1 MMLKK
6 IDSITYGIE
15 FFSALPKEWKIAK
28 LGDLFEIQQ
37 GKSLSSKENLRLR
50 PRPFLRTSN
59 VYWGH
64 IDLTKL
70 DEMDFTEEE
79 EKKYELLAGD
89 LLVCEGGEIGRTAM
103 WEGQLSGV
111 YYQNHLHRL
120 RAKTKDAEPAFFM
133 YWMQAAMI
141 QLGVYG
147 GSGNKTTIPNLS
159 RSRLAQFPV
168 PLPPLPEQ
176 RAIAYVLRTVQRA
189 KEATER
195 VIAATRELKK
205 SLMRHLFTY
214 GPVPLDQ
221 VDQVPLKE
229 TEIGPVPEHWE
240 VVRLGEVAYKP
251 QYGYTAS
258 AVERP
263 VGPKFLRITDIQN
276 DSVNWASVPYCEI
289 DEKSLDKYKLKP
301 GDIVFAR
308 IGATT
313 GKSYL
318 IANCP
323 TSVFA
328 SYLIRV
334 RVNPESVIPEYTYYF
349 TRTEKYREQIN
360 AAKGGRLKQ
369 GINIPVLTSLLLPLS
384 PLDEQHEIAR
394 ILQAV
399 DRKIEAEENRKAALE
414 ALFKTLLHHL
424 MTGKVRVGPRGGAD
438 NVDHMVEGD

>member
-1 MMLKK
+1 MLKK

-28 LGDLFEIQQ
+28 LGDLFEIRQ

-221 VDQVPLKE
+221 ADQVPLKE

-240 VVRLGEVAYKP
+240 VVRLGKIASLKNGVNFRSDQKGRGILTIDVLNMYTENIFPRLDQLYRVNISVKDDYLLQPNDIMFVRSSLKQEGVGWVTLFP
-251 QYGYTAS
+251 GYT
-258 AVERP
+258 EP
-263 VGPKFLRITDIQN
+263 VTFCGFLIR
-276 DSVNWASVPYCEI
+276 
-289 DEKSLDKYKLKP
+289 
-301 GDIVFAR
+301 AR
-308 IGATT
+308 ILTKEINPVFLVNYLRFPSVRRMMVSKS
-313 GKSYL
+313 GKVAITNINQGNLKAL
-318 IANCP
+318 IV
-323 TSVFA
+323 T
-328 SYLIRV
+328 
-334 RVNPESVIPEYTYYF
+334 IP
-349 TRTEKYREQIN
+349 
-360 AAKGGRLKQ
+360 
-369 GINIPVLTSLLLPLS
+369 PLS
-384 PLDEQHEIAR
+384 EQDEIAR
-394 ILQAV
+394 ILQTV

-414 ALFKTLLHHL
+414 VLFKTLLHHL
-424 MTGKVRVGPRGGAD
+424 MTGKVRVST
-438 NVDHMVEGD
+438 EFST